1 MENTTAP
8 QQPNARRTAL
18 TRLTLALALAGLAGG
33 AYWFVA
39 LRHHQSTDDAYAA
52 GNLIPISAQVAG
64 SIRAIHA
71 DDTQTVQAG
80 DVLVSLDKSDAT
92 LALARAEADLAQA
105 VRQTRQLISVSGKA
119 DAVVTQREADLARAQ
134 ADAARS
140 AGDLARR
147 EAAAKEQAISQEEV
161 QHARDAANTARAQL
175 AAASAALNAA
185 REDQQAS
192 RALVLADSAEKQPA
206 VARAATAVREAW
218 LALSRTDIRAPLAGQ
233 IARRSAQPGARIAP
247 GTPLMAVAALDNAWV
262 DANFK
267 EGQLQDLR
275 IGQPVEVHADQYGD
289 DVTFHGKVA
298 GLAAGTGSVFSLLP
312 AQNATGN
319 WIKVVQRVPVRIT
332 LDPAELKAHP
342 LRLGLSMHV
351 SVDTSQQDGPLLSAA
366 PKATPVLATSV
377 FDGKLAEADRRV
389 AQIVA
394 ANIGK

>member
-1 MENTTAP
+1 MENTMDQ

-64 SIRAIHA
+64 SIRAVHA
-71 DDTQTVQAG
+71 DDTHTVQAG

-134 ADAARS
+134 ADATRS

-147 EAAAKEQAISQEEV
+147 EAAAKEQAIAQEEV
-161 QHARDAANTARAQL
+161 QHARDAANAARAQL
-175 AAASAALNAA
+175 AAATAALNAA
-185 REDQQAS
+185 REDQKAS

-206 VARAATAVREAW
+206 VARAAAAVREAW

-247 GTPLMAVAALDNAWV
+247 GTPLMAIAALDSAWV

-267 EGQLQDLR
+267 EVQLQDLR

-289 DVTFHGKVA
+289 DVTYHGKVA
-298 GLAAGTGSVFSLLP
+298 GLGAGTGSVFSLLP

-319 WIKVVQRVPVRIT
+319 WIKVVQRVPVRIA

-366 PKATPVLATSV
+366 PKAAPVLATSV

>member
-1 MENTTAP
+1 MENTMDQ

-64 SIRAIHA
+64 SIRAVHA
-71 DDTQTVQAG
+71 DDTHTVQAG

-134 ADAARS
+134 ADATRS

-147 EAAAKEQAISQEEV
+147 EAAAKEQAIAQEEV
-161 QHARDAANTARAQL
+161 QHARDAANAARAQL
-175 AAASAALNAA
+175 AAATAALNAA
-185 REDQQAS
+185 REDQKAS

-206 VARAATAVREAW
+206 VARAAAAVREAW
-218 LALSRTDIRAPLAGQ
+218 LALSRTEIRAPLAGQ

-247 GTPLMAVAALDNAWV
+247 GTPLMAIAALDSAWV

-267 EGQLQDLR
+267 EVQLQDLR

-289 DVTFHGKVA
+289 DVTYHGKVA
-298 GLAAGTGSVFSLLP
+298 GLGAGTGSVFSLLP

-319 WIKVVQRVPVRIT
+319 WIKVVQRVPVRIA

-366 PKATPVLATSV
+366 PKAAPVLATSV

>member
-1 MENTTAP
+1 MENTMDQ

-33 AYWFVA
+33 AYWFAA

-64 SIRAIHA
+64 SIRAVHA
-71 DDTQTVQAG
+71 DDTHTVQAG

-134 ADAARS
+134 ADATRS

-147 EAAAKEQAISQEEV
+147 EAAAKEQAIAQEEV
-161 QHARDAANTARAQL
+161 QHARDAANAARAQL
-175 AAASAALNAA
+175 AAATAALNAA
-185 REDQQAS
+185 REDQKAS

-206 VARAATAVREAW
+206 VARAAAAVREAW
-218 LALSRTDIRAPLAGQ
+218 LALSRTEIRAPLAGQ

-247 GTPLMAVAALDNAWV
+247 GTPLMAIAALDSAWV

-267 EGQLQDLR
+267 EVQLQDLR

-289 DVTFHGKVA
+289 DVTYHGKVA
-298 GLAAGTGSVFSLLP
+298 GLGAGTGSVFSLLP

-319 WIKVVQRVPVRIT
+319 WIKVVQRVPVRIA

-366 PKATPVLATSV
+366 PKAAPVLATSV

>member
-1 MENTTAP
+1 MENTMDQ

-33 AYWFVA
+33 TYWFVA

-64 SIRAIHA
+64 SIRAVHA
-71 DDTQTVQAG
+71 DDTHTVQAG

-134 ADAARS
+134 ADATRS

-147 EAAAKEQAISQEEV
+147 EAANKEQAIAQEEV
-161 QHARDAANTARAQL
+161 QHARDAANAARAQL
-175 AAASAALNAA
+175 AAATAALNAA
-185 REDQQAS
+185 REDQKAS

-206 VARAATAVREAW
+206 VARAAAAVREAW

-247 GTPLMAVAALDNAWV
+247 GTPLMAIAALDSAWV

-267 EGQLQDLR
+267 EVQLQDLR

-289 DVTFHGKVA
+289 DVTYHGKVA
-298 GLAAGTGSVFSLLP
+298 GLGAGTGSVFSLLP

-319 WIKVVQRVPVRIT
+319 WIKVVQRVPVRIA

-366 PKATPVLATSV
+366 PKAAPVLATNV

>member
-1 MENTTAP
+1 MENTMDQ
-8 QQPNARRTAL
+8 QQPNARRTTL

-134 ADAARS
+134 ADVTRS

-147 EAAAKEQAISQEEV
+147 EAAAKEQAIAQEEV
-161 QHARDAANTARAQL
+161 QHARDAANAARAQL
-175 AAASAALNAA
+175 AAATAALNAA
-185 REDQQAS
+185 REDQKAS

-206 VARAATAVREAW
+206 VARAAAAVREAW
-218 LALSRTDIRAPLAGQ
+218 LALSRTEIRAPLAGQ
-233 IARRSAQPGARIAP
+233 IARRSAQPGTRIAS
-247 GTPLMAVAALDNAWV
+247 GTPLMAIAALDSAWV

-267 EGQLQDLR
+267 EVQLQDLR

-289 DVTFHGKVA
+289 EVTYHGKVA
-298 GLAAGTGSVFSLLP
+298 GLGAGTGSVFSLLP

-319 WIKVVQRVPVRIT
+319 WIKVVQRVPVRIA

-366 PKATPVLATSV
+366 PKAAPVLATNV